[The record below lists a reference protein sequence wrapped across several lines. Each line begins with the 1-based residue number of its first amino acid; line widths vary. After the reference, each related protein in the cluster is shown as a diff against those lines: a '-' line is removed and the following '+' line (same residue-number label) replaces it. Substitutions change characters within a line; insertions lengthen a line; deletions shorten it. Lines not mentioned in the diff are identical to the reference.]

1 MHTPPRPARASATA
15 RRALLLGLAAAIA
28 CGPRPADDPASNDQA
43 AAEGGAVTGAQPAP
57 SGAATPPWC
66 EALPEDFL
74 LTPEGFGPL
83 VPGTTEDEVEQAC
96 FAVRDTT
103 WFDGEGNEVAG
114 IVLQFGDRVL
124 GVARRNADGSWWA
137 SLTHPSV
144 VTPNGIR
151 VGSTVGEIRQ
161 ALGSL
166 AAGYDGEGVY
176 VWSEAAEPGI
186 SYLVQFDVRAVFPAP
201 DDVADAPERI
211 PDSARVKRILLST
224 R

>member
-1 MHTPPRPARASATA
+1 MHALPRPACARAAA
-15 RRALLLGLAAAIA
+15 QRALLLGLAAALA
-28 CGPRPADDPASNDQA
+28 CGQRPASDQA
-43 AAEGGAVTGAQPAP
+43 AAEGGTATAAQPARP
-57 SGAATPPWC
+57 ADAMHSWC

-83 VPGTTEDEVEQAC
+83 VPGATEADIEQAC

-103 WFDGEGNEVAG
+103 WFDAEGNEVAG

-124 GVARRNADGSWWA
+124 GVAQRNADGSWWA

-166 AAGYDGEGVY
+166 AAGYDDEGVY
-176 VWSEAAEPGI
+176 VWSETAEPRI
-186 SYLVQFDVRAVFPAP
+186 SYIVEFDVFSVFPAP
-201 DDVADAPERI
+201 DRVAEAPERI
-211 PDSARVKRILLST
+211 PDSARVERILFST